1 MSKVVSSKASTV
13 AQRAQFWQ
21 RHVDQLN
28 GSGLTVA
35 QYAGQHGV
43 NVHTLKGWR
52 SELGRRAAQPA
63 IPVGA
68 PAPLA
73 SPFVAVRVSQA
84 APPTPIA
91 AAKPS
96 GAIALSLGN
105 GVRLELTQ
113 LPEVSWLAALSHS
126 LSAVR

>member
-1 MSKVVSSKASTV
+1 MSKVVSSKASTA

-52 SELGRRAAQPA
+52 SELGRRAPQPA

-68 PAPLA
+68 PAPQSL
-73 SPFVAVRVSQA
+73 PFVAVRVSEA
-84 APPTPIA
+84 ATSIA
-91 AAKPS
+91 AAKPT
-96 GAIALSLGN
+96 GALTLSLGN

-126 LSAVR
+126 LSAQR